1 MNDVFLP
8 AGGFSTFE
16 ATDRVL
22 VGLSGGV
29 DSAVCVNVLRQQGFE
44 VRGAVIRFSPAHD
57 KAVEEAKKAAAA
69 LGVPLT
75 VIDAGAAFEKEVV
88 QPFCAAYCAG
98 RTPNPCVLCNPGVKF
113 RLLAAE
119 ADKLGCRYIATGHY
133 ARVEDRGDGIY
144 TVCRAVS
151 AARDQSY
158 MLYRLRQDILSRLCL
173 PLGEFE
179 KEDVRAMARE
189 ASLPCADSPDSMEI
203 CFIPDG
209 DYAAFI
215 EGRGLAGK
223 AGRFIG
229 PDGADLGPHKGV
241 LRYTLGQRKGLG
253 LGGMHGEEGRWFVV
267 KKDVADN
274 ILYVSHG
281 DEGPLYSRACTA
293 RELNFIGFEPP
304 EGEFEC
310 TAKFRYRQPEQA
322 VRVKVEGDEMH
333 ITFAERQRAV
343 TEGQYAVLYLGEQC
357 IGGGVITEAEK

>member
-158 MLYRLRQDILSRLCL
+158 MLYRLGQDILSRLCL

-253 LGGMHGEEGRWFVV
+253 LALGRPAFVKAIRENGDVVLGWAGEEFFGGMRLA
-267 KKDVADN
+267 DVCTPDGA
-274 ILYVSHG
+274 
-281 DEGPLYSRACTA
+281 PLPAGHY
-293 RELNFIGFEPP
+293 E
-304 EGEFEC
+304 
-310 TAKFRYRQPEQA
+310 
-322 VRVKVEGDEMH
+322 VKVRSAAAPVGCVFDGEGLVRFD
-333 ITFAERQRAV
+333 APARAPAP
-343 TEGQYAVLYLGEQC
+343 GQSAVFYDGDAVV
-357 IGGGVITEAEK
+357 GGGFIAEALV